1 MSIELEGRLLRT
13 LIDTGAARTHM
24 DVQLWMIIYGKT
36 HLPYCQSLPKL
47 QGISGYPIRT
57 VGKVY
62 IRLHGTI
69 VPVCLVETKD
79 PTLFILGY
87 DALRLL
93 QAKVDTKDHRVWI
106 HDTCY
111 EPSSPQCPVQD
122 ITWEQ
127 HWEKEFPQVFGP
139 TTTIGCNPRVCMKLR
154 LKDDT
159 PFRRAPYRIPLHK
172 WREVEEQIEELT
184 SKGIIRPSHSPWASP
199 ITLVPKKDGGTRM
212 CVDYRQLNSQ
222 TLMDTYPLPRI
233 QDILD
238 QLSGSIIYSL
248 IDLQSAYHQI
258 PMDEASIPL
267 TAFVTHKGLYE
278 YTRMPFGLKT
288 APAIFQRCMNDVLHP
303 LHGTC
308 VLPYLDDI
316 CVFSSDAT
324 AHENDVRAVL
334 KLLSDAGFTAKASK
348 CHFNMDEMDLL
359 GFTINKD
366 GIKPQEKKV
375 SAISGMVAPR
385 DVKSLRRFLGMVG
398 FHRAMI
404 PDYSKHSSILTDLTR
419 KKVRWQWDESHQEA
433 FEYLRDIL
441 TWDGVVQYYPDLN
454 KPFEVYTDASQ
465 VSVGAILVQRDT
477 ENRPRP
483 IQYISST
490 LNSTQRRWPAME
502 KEAYAIVY
510 ALKTLRPYL
519 YGAQFQIFTDHKPL
533 KAMFVGEIRNT
544 KVQRWAKFI
553 SEHGAPINFIKGV
566 GGTVRD

>member
-1 MSIELEGRLLRT
+1 
-13 LIDTGAARTHM
+13 
-24 DVQLWMIIYGKT
+24 
-36 HLPYCQSLPKL
+36 
-47 QGISGYPIRT
+47 
-57 VGKVY
+57 
-62 IRLHGTI
+62 
-69 VPVCLVETKD
+69 
-79 PTLFILGY
+79 
-87 DALRLL
+87 
-93 QAKVDTKDHRVWI
+93 
-106 HDTCY
+106 
-111 EPSSPQCPVQD
+111 
-122 ITWEQ
+122 
-127 HWEKEFPQVFGP
+127 
-139 TTTIGCNPRVCMKLR
+139 MKLR

-159 PFRRAPYRIPLHK
+159 PFRSAPYRIPLHK
-172 WREVEEQIEELT
+172 RREVEEQIEELT

-238 QLSGSIIYSL
+238 QLSGSTIYSL

-288 APAIFQRCMNDVLHP
+288 APAIFQRCMNDVLRP

-366 GIKPQEKKV
+366 GTKPQEKKV

-454 KPFEVYTDASQ
+454 KPLSLCDEYGRKRIVNRSQ
-465 VSVGAILVQRDT
+465 VRLAPADGWSDIGRRLRRAERRRIQNQHRDT
-477 ENRPRP
+477 LSQPVLTGGGDAERYVTPTNEDALDNDPAQSP
-483 IQYISST
+483 APPVNNGYG
-490 LNSTQRRWPAME
+490 RRA
-502 KEAYAIVY
+502 
-510 ALKTLRPYL
+510 
-519 YGAQFQIFTDHKPL
+519 AQGLQACPGSYHPCRLTRRT
-533 KAMFVGEIRNT
+533 GR
-544 KVQRWAKFI
+544 
-553 SEHGAPINFIKGV
+553 
-566 GGTVRD
+566 